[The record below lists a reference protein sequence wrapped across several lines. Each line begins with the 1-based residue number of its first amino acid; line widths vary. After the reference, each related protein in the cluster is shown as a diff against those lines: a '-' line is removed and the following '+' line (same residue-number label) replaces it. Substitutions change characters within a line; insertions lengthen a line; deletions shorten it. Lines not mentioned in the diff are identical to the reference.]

1 MNITDKILRA
11 PLHLK
16 ILSAIVLAVV
26 AGQLTRL
33 EAGWAGFGFSQIAGV
48 EMLEVYRFVGGLF
61 LRALQMV
68 VVPLIGAAVIIG
80 VAGVASH
87 HSFGRM
93 GARTLFYYFATTT
106 FAVLLGL
113 MLVNVMQ
120 PGAGKSS
127 TDSPAFGLKADP
139 SVVENAL
146 GGRGAKDV
154 IDVFV
159 RMIPSNIFDT
169 ASQNSQMLGLIFF
182 AIVFGLALTKIPEP
196 TAAPV
201 RSFFE
206 GLYAVMLKITDG
218 VMAVSPVG
226 IFGLVAAVSATTTPA
241 DFMRLFG
248 FFLCVA
254 IGLLAHSLITLP
266 LLLRFVGSV
275 SPVAHFRA
283 MAPALLTAF
292 STSSSSATLPVTIE
306 SLEKR
311 AGVSPQTASFVA
323 PLGATI
329 NMDGTALYEVVAVL
343 FIAQVYGV
351 ELSIAQQFIVALLA
365 LLTSVGVAGVP
376 SASLVAIVVILGAM
390 GLPAEAIGLLMVFDR
405 ILDMMRTSVNVF
417 SDSCGAVI
425 IAAREGE
432 QLAVAARPI
441 R

>member
-1 MNITDKILRA
+1 MNIADKFLRA
-11 PLHLK
+11 PLYLK
-16 ILSAIVLAVV
+16 ILLAILLAVI

-33 EAGWAGFGFSQIAGV
+33 EIGWAGFGFSQIAGV

-61 LRALQMV
+61 LRALQMLI
-68 VVPLIGAAVIIG
+68 VPLIGSAIIIG
-80 VAGVASH
+80 VAGLASH
-87 HSFGRM
+87 HSFTRI
-93 GARTLFYYFATTT
+93 GARTLFYYFVTTT

-113 MLVNVMQ
+113 VLVNVMR
-120 PGAGKSS
+120 PGVGKSS
-127 TDSPAFGLKADP
+127 AESFATGLKADP

-146 GGRGAKDV
+146 GGRGAKDLV
-154 IDVFV
+154 DVFV

-182 AIVFGLALTKIPEP
+182 AIVFGFALTKIPES

-206 GLYAVMLKITDG
+206 GLYAVMLKITNG

-226 IFGLVAAVSATTTPA
+226 IFGLVAAVSATTTPEG
-241 DFMRLFG
+241 FISFLG

-254 IGLLAHSLITLP
+254 LGLIAHSLITLP
-266 LLLRFVGSV
+266 LLLRFVGGI

-292 STSSSSATLPVTIE
+292 STSSSNATLPVTIE

-311 AGVSPQTASFVA
+311 AGLSPQTAGFVA

-343 FIAQVYGV
+343 FIAQLYGV

-376 SASLVAIVVILGAM
+376 SASLVAIVIILGVV
-390 GLPAEAIGLLMVFDR
+390 GLPSEAIGLLMIFDR
-405 ILDMMRTSVNVF
+405 LLDMMRTSVNVF

-425 IAAREGE
+425 IGAREGE
-432 QLAVAARPI
+432 QLAVAARPTH
-441 R
+441 